1 MANQSTTHTRTYHG
15 AFTATVAKFP
25 HELALCFKGKHPQ
38 KLTYRELA
46 FHSDMAAAA
55 LGDAGCK
62 KGMYIPL
69 LLSRGM
75 DCVIWALGIIK
86 TGAAVV
92 PLAEDTPQPRI
103 DYIIGDIKASIIVA
117 HPGLAQK
124 CIGQNCFIVE
134 PDAWEET
141 PVDEGLVCPDR
152 EAPNDKEALNDPDPS
167 PMMVYYTSGTTG
179 QPKGVVISHENV
191 LSFALRHNRFNNIS
205 QGTRVCAYAT
215 VSFDAF
221 LMDIYA
227 PLLSGARVYL
237 LDKAS
242 RISLVG
248 LHQYLMRNKIKL
260 MFLTT
265 RLGEA
270 YMTSFDNPHLTRL
283 LTGGEVLRKFTPR
296 QYEVFNLYGP
306 TETTAYVTA
315 TKIIESMDDFPLGHA
330 LPGIKVMLLDK
341 EDRPC
346 EPGTLGEIC
355 ISGSQVSSGYL
366 NRPKETARVF
376 TDNPLYDPETE
387 PKEFA
392 RIYRTGDLGQ
402 TGQDHILYFRGRM
415 DHQVK
420 IRGFRIEPVEIE
432 ATMLRHPDLNHACVT
447 PGTKITGETYLNAYF
462 SRAKKDISSKE
473 FIPELRTYLQENL
486 PGQMVPQYIMEV
498 DDFPLNANGKVD
510 VTKLPEP
517 LRQEGK

>member
-1 MANQSTTHTRTYHG
+1 MHTRTYHG
-15 AFTATVAKFP
+15 AFTEAAARFP
-25 HELALCFKGKHPQ
+25 HEIALCFKGKHPQ

-46 FHSDMAAAA
+46 IHSDMAAAA
-55 LGDAGCK
+55 LRDAGCK
-62 KGMYIPL
+62 KGMYVPL

-75 DCVIWALGIIK
+75 DCVIWALGILK
-86 TGAAVV
+86 TGAAAV
-92 PLAEDTPQPRI
+92 PIAEDTPQPRI
-103 DYIIGDIKASIIVA
+103 DYIIEDTKASFIVA
-117 HPGLAQK
+117 HPEPAQK
-124 CIGQNCFIVE
+124 CQGRCFIVE
-134 PDAWEET
+134 PDAWEKS
-141 PVDEGLVCPDR
+141 PVDREWVCPDT
-152 EAPNDKEALNDPDPS
+152 DALNDPDPS

-179 QPKGVVISHENV
+179 QPKGVVISHENI
-191 LSFALRHNRFNNIS
+191 LSFAPRHNRFNNIR

-221 LMDIYA
+221 LMDTYA

-248 LHQYLMRNKIKL
+248 LHQYLMRNKIEL

-270 YMTSFDNPHLTRL
+270 YMTSFDNPHLSRL

-315 TKIIESMDDFPLGHA
+315 TKIVEPMEDFPLGHA
-330 LPGIKVMLLDK
+330 LPGMQVMLLDK

-346 EPGTLGEIC
+346 EPGTPGEIC
-355 ISGSQVSSGYL
+355 ISGPQVSSGYL
-366 NRPKETARVF
+366 NRPKETAKVF
-376 TDNPLYDPETE
+376 TDNPLYAPETE
-387 PKEFA
+387 PKAFA

-402 TGQDHILYFRGRM
+402 IGPDRILYFRGRM

-432 ATMLRHPDLNHACVT
+432 ATMLRHPDLIHACVT
-447 PGTKITGETYLNAYF
+447 PGTKITGEIYLSAYF
-462 SRAKKDISSKE
+462 SRAKKDIRSKD

-517 LRQEGK
+517 SRQEGR